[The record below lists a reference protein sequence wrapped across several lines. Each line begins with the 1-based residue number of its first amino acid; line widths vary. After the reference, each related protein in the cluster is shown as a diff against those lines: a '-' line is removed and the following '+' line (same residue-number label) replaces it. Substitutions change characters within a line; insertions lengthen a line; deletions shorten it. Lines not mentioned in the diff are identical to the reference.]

1 MAAGSGGPFELV
13 FLDPPYRK
21 NLVAPAL
28 ASLRDG
34 GWLAPD
40 ALIVAETAEDE
51 SVAVEEFENLD
62 ERIYGETRVTFLRPA
77 PAPA

>member
-13 FLDPPYRK
+13 FLDPPYRMG
-21 NLVAPAL
+21 LVTPAL
-28 ASLRDG
+28 AALRQG

-51 SVAVEEFENLD
+51 NDPPTDGFTILD
-62 ERIYGETRVTFLRPA
+62 ARVYGDTRVWFLICA
-77 PAPA
+77 K